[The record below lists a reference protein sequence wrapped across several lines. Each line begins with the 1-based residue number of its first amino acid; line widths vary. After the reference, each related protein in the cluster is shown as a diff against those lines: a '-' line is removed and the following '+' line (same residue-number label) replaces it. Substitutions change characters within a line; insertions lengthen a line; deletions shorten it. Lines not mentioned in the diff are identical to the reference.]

1 MKRTMQKLTA
11 LLVMAAL
18 LAMIGACGP
27 DDFVSQT
34 PDPPSSVMEKDST
47 AHEAPLRVFVEPNMF
62 TQSLQAE
69 LKSKLYWAEKNGGPG
84 PEEVEFEFLPGL
96 SESGGYVN
104 SSDRE
109 AALTHLKTEMMSGA
123 GPDLLIC
130 SCDYLVEIDHLFRY
144 PEQAMKRNLFLP
156 LDSYIENARFME
168 WDRLFPKVM
177 EAGRTDQGQMVLP
190 LTWRLPVT
198 FFRKS
203 EVEHTPSQTMTYQE
217 AMSSGDPALVLSSA
231 GTMLYEGEIPN
242 VVQLGRV
249 GAQFLRLAD
258 WDTETLAFSQEELLK
273 AAEDQRDLVKGLKAG
288 EFADAPHCFQS
299 VLFQG
304 YSEDSTL
311 YEEGG
316 ELVDPYRGIG
326 REEPLTMVPV
336 YTKEGGYGAT
346 ITSFGA
352 VNANSKRPED
362 AFFLLDLI
370 LSKDYQAGSVMDN
383 LARRNHLGMPVHM
396 DLGTKE
402 EPFWENWH
410 LSSEDFRTYTQLRD
424 NIRQVRFGC
433 RLDKYL
439 DDVWVQVHLETEDLP
454 QAVGKIYHQMKMEL
468 GES

>member
-1 MKRTMQKLTA
+1 
-11 LLVMAAL
+11 
-18 LAMIGACGP
+18 
-27 DDFVSQT
+27 
-34 PDPPSSVMEKDST
+34 
-47 AHEAPLRVFVEPNMF
+47 
-62 TQSLQAE
+62 
-69 LKSKLYWAEKNGGPG
+69 
-84 PEEVEFEFLPGL
+84 
-96 SESGGYVN
+96 
-104 SSDRE
+104 
-109 AALTHLKTEMMSGA
+109 
-123 GPDLLIC
+123 
-130 SCDYLVEIDHLFRY
+130 
-144 PEQAMKRNLFLP
+144 
-156 LDSYIENARFME
+156 
-168 WDRLFPKVM
+168 
-177 EAGRTDQGQMVLP
+177 
-190 LTWRLPVT
+190 
-198 FFRKS
+198 
-203 EVEHTPSQTMTYQE
+203 
-217 AMSSGDPALVLSSA
+217 
-231 GTMLYEGEIPN
+231 MLYEGEIPN